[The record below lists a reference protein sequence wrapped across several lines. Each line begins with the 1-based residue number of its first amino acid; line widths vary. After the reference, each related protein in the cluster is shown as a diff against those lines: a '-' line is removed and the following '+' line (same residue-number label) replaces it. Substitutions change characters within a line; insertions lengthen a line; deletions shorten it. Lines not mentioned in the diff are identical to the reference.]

1 MKKHFRFLL
10 LCFIFACMAILAG
23 CGKENAGSLNTPEVI
38 QQSTSPQEETEQ
50 SQDTIPQEHNTAVT
64 FDYAPGSMGIY
75 VKADQNMTADPEVLD
90 SLTMTLSDK
99 ESTLTRHRVSDCQF
113 DFVKNGRQIGGC
125 VLVDIP
131 KDMLQK
137 KPENWEEFETIVE
150 HVALQIMTD
159 GYPSKSYIGGGGHA
173 DFGVELTPYMFFS
186 IESDEGA
193 VYNYNIY
200 IGETYVYVLWND
212 TAWMGDAWST
222 IMSTLSAED
231 IKAELNQV
239 EDWTIH
245 DFDDWPDWFNE
256 KLAEKRKKYS

>member
-1 MKKHFRFLL
+1 MKKYVRILFL
-10 LCFIFACMAILAG
+10 FITLAAMMILSG
-23 CGKENAGSLNTPEVI
+23 CSREKEGSLDTSQAM
-38 QQSTSPQEETEQ
+38 QQSTSQPEEMDQ
-50 SQDTIPQEHNTAVT
+50 IQDTIPQDHNTAVT

-75 VKADQNMTADPEVLD
+75 VKADPNMTADPEVLD

-131 KDMLQK
+131 KDMLKK
-137 KPENWEEFETIVE
+137 KPENWEEFVTIVE

-193 VYNYNIY
+193 VYNFNIY
-200 IGETYVYVLWND
+200 IGETYVYALWND

-239 EDWTIH
+239 EGWTIH